1 MKKLSEKALNFCQEY
16 MKNGCRWTD
25 AYVLAYWQKD
35 RKIAAQGA
43 YDLLKDQR
51 VKDEVASIEWD
62 FRNIGIRV
70 GLDKKAM
77 VGVLAGMV
85 KSEKVTMRIKNADWT
100 VTEVKEPDW
109 KTRYDGVMGF
119 AKLTGD
125 LTEKKK
131 IELDIPEEW
140 DGDIDLSKLKGE
152 DLAAARKKIIE
163 NMTVV
168 K

>member
-1 MKKLSEKALNFCQEY
+1 MKKLSEKALAFCQEY
-16 MKNGCRWTD
+16 VKNGCKGTD
-25 AYVLAYWQKD
+25 AYVLVYWQED

-51 VKDEVASIEWD
+51 VKDEMSSIEWD
-62 FRNIGIRV
+62 FRTIGIRV
-70 GLDKKAM
+70 GLNKKAM
-77 VGVLAGMV
+77 VDVLNGMV
-85 KSEKVTMRIKNADWT
+85 KAERVVARIKNEDKT
-100 VTEVKEPDW
+100 ITEVKEPDW

-131 IELDIPEEW
+131 IEIETLEEW
-140 DGDIDLSKLKGE
+140 DWDIDLSKLKWD
-152 DLAAARKKIIE
+152 DLLEARKKIIE